1 MIHAGQKVGKKN
13 WLVNIKGIR
22 NVAIELVNVWVNG
35 ITGITMID
43 PVNWL
48 VNGSK
53 IPPFVRGFFQP
64 VPNQFTDPMAP
75 GFLDP
80 DPRGLEDALGIKF
93 HLLGISGQGHAHRAH
108 LRWKLGE
115 LSLSSG
121 VPKGGPK
128 QS

>member
-1 MIHAGQKVGKKN
+1 MGE
-13 WLVNIKGIR
+13 WD
-22 NVAIELVNVWVNG
+22 
-35 ITGITMID
+35 GITMID

-48 VNGSK
+48 VNGSE

-64 VPNQFTDPMAP
+64 VPNQFTDPMA
-75 GFLDP
+75 
-80 DPRGLEDALGIKF
+80 LGIPF